1 MASEH
6 SNFGGQQA
14 DPKTFDLAMAGGATV
29 KQPDP
34 TNRLG
39 PRPWDDATRDH
50 DLVVLNAELM
60 IHEFVADRAANF
72 CINFQEGIRGTGVAI
87 VESDT
92 PFNRDYEDV

>member
-1 MASEH
+1 MASAH

-14 DPKTFDLAMAGGATV
+14 DPKTFALAMADGATV
-29 KQPDP
+29 EQPDP
-34 TNRLG
+34 ANRLG

-50 DLVVLNAELM
+50 DLVVWNPDLM
-60 IHEFVADRAANF
+60 IHEFITDRAANF
-72 CINFQEGIRGTGVAI
+72 CINFQEGIRCTGVAV

>member
-14 DPKTFDLAMAGGATV
+14 DPKTFALAMADGATV
-29 KQPDP
+29 EQPDP
-34 TNRLG
+34 ANRLG

-50 DLVVLNAELM
+50 DLVVWNPDLM
-60 IHEFVADRAANF
+60 IHEFITDRAANF
-72 CINFQEGIRGTGVAI
+72 CINFQEGIRGTGVAV

-92 PFNRDYEDV
+92 PFNRDHEDV